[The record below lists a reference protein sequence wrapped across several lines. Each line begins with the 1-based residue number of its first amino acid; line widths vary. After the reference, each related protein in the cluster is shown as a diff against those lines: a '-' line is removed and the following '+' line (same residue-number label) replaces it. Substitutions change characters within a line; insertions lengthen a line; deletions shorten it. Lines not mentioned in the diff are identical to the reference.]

1 MGWSAVLHRYRHG
14 VDACLGGARI
24 VSLAPGRFDTG
35 MMALMRDA
43 DPALFPARDE
53 FLKLKAAGKLDS
65 ADVREA

>member
-1 MGWSAVLHRYRHG
+1 M
-14 VDACLGGARI
+14 
-24 VSLAPGRFDTG
+24 SLAPGRFDTG